1 MADAHYFKTQLKAAI
16 EQNLHEPSD
25 MSVILLDMHNFNQI
39 NQTYGFDEGTS
50 ILQHVSQLI
59 SLNLRPHDL
68 LCRFAG
74 DRFIMLLPETKLQQ
88 AEKMAAQLERM
99 LMVSTYYQRDLSVHI
114 PLKAL
119 TTCCAVGQY
128 QTAQQLLSA
137 LNQQLL
143 QVKQYYSPKRVM
155 V

>member
-1 MADAHYFKTQLKAAI
+1 M
-16 EQNLHEPSD
+16 
-25 MSVILLDMHNFNQI
+25 
-39 NQTYGFDEGTS
+39 
-50 ILQHVSQLI
+50 I
-59 SLNLRPHDL
+59 SLNLRPQDL

-99 LMVSTYYQRDLSVHI
+99 LMVSAYYQRDLSVHI

-119 TTCCAVGQY
+119 TTCCSVGQY

-143 QVKQYYSPKRVM
+143 QVKQYYSPRRVT